1 MCYNVNQEEYLITMT
16 IVVNAFLKKKEIK
29 EILANSTNPK
39 YEFVGEKGA
48 DMEYEV
54 TDVDGTAGDL
64 LKATEKLIKS
74 QPWAAALVFR
84 VIQKGQLF
92 KGQKI

>member
-1 MCYNVNQEEYLITMT
+1 MKVT
-16 IVVNAFLKKKEIK
+16 VNAFLKKKEIK
-29 EILANSTNPK
+29 EILAASENPK
-39 YEFVGEKGA
+39 YEFLGEKGA
-48 DMEYEV
+48 DLKYEV

-64 LKATEKLIKS
+64 LKATEKLIKA

-84 VIQKGQLF
+84 VIQEGQLF

>member
-1 MCYNVNQEEYLITMT
+1 MNIMRV
-16 IVVNAFLKKKEIK
+16 VVNAFLKKKEIK
-29 EILANSTNPK
+29 EILAASANPK

-64 LKATEKLIKS
+64 LKATEKLIKA